1 MEACPCG
8 SDMSFK
14 ECCGPII
21 AKERPAQTAEEL
33 MRSRYSAFATGETD
47 HIWESTHPDQ
57 RKDHDKETIQKWSRK
72 SQWLGFRIVASSAGG
87 EEDEEG
93 KVEFVAEYR
102 EKGMRKR
109 HHELATFKKKDDAWY
124 FYDGTPAPQE
134 QVVRDAPKVGRND
147 PCICG
152 SGKKYK
158 KCCGR

>member
-14 ECCGPII
+14 ECCGPVI

-57 RKDHDKETIQKWSRK
+57 RKDHDKETIQKWSSK

-87 EEDEEG
+87 VEDEEG
-93 KVEFVAEYR
+93 KVLEVVYSGVKPGNFEEATQIVAVGSYS
-102 EKGMRKR
+102 
-109 HHELATFKKKDDAWY
+109 
-124 FYDGTPAPQE
+124 DGVFECE
-134 QVVRDAPKVGRND
+134 QLLVKCP
-147 PCICG
+147 
-152 SGKKYK
+152 SKYQ
-158 KCCGR
+158 GLEEA